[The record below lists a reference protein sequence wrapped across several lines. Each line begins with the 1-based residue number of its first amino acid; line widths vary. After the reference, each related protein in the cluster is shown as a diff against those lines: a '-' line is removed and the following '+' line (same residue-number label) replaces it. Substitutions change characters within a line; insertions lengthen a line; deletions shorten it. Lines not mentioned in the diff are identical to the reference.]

1 MEIDFD
7 PGKDA
12 VNRAKHGLSL
22 ADAARLEWEDA
33 FILPDDRAAY
43 GERRLRVY
51 AMLDGRLHMAAVTF
65 RGPVLRVISLRK
77 ANRREV
83 RRYGQLSRKA

>member
-7 PGKDA
+7 PEKDA
-12 VNRAKHGLSL
+12 VNREKHGLSL
-22 ADAARLEWEDA
+22 AEVVRLEWKDA
-33 FILPDDRAAY
+33 FVLPDERIAY

-65 RGPVLRVISLRK
+65 RGLILRVISLRK

-83 RRYGQLSRKA
+83 TRYGTPSREA

>member
-7 PGKDA
+7 PEKDA

-22 ADAARLEWEDA
+22 ADAAGLAWKDA
-33 FILPDDRAAY
+33 FILLDERLAY
-43 GERRLRVY
+43 GEQRLRVY

-65 RGPVLRVISLRK
+65 RGPILRVISLRK
-77 ANRREV
+77 ANRREA
-83 RRYGQLSRKA
+83 RRYGQLSGEA